1 MSLVSAPSSLVFDWK
16 TPAVALACGSLI
28 LTLAMGVRH
37 GFGLFLPPMSIEF
50 GWGREAFAFA
60 LALQNLVWGLSQPV
74 IGMLADRFGA
84 GRVVAGGALLYCA
97 GLCAMAHAATPLV
110 LALTSGVAIGI
121 ALSCCTFSVV
131 SGVIGRRYP
140 PERRSQVLGVAGA
153 AGSFGQFAMLP
164 ASEYLI
170 GALGWHFALLA
181 LGALILLLLPAAA
194 GIVEPREGSGAAAG
208 ETSARQALAEALTS
222 RDFWLLSF
230 GFFVCG
236 FQVIF
241 IAIHLPAYLLD
252 AGLSATVGA
261 KALALIGLFNVFG
274 SYLAGRLGAV
284 YRKPYLLGG
293 IYLARSLVIAAY
305 LALPMSAG
313 STYLFSAA
321 IGFLWLGTVPLTN
334 ATLASMFGVRHLAM
348 LSGSV
353 FLCHQI
359 GAFIG
364 SWLGGYLFDAT
375 GSYRLIWWIS
385 IALGVAAL
393 LVNLPIREQPV
404 RAVAAR

>member
-1 MSLVSAPSSLVFDWK
+1 MFIASRWK

-37 GFGLFLPPMSIEF
+37 GFGLFLAPMSLDL

-60 LALQNLVWGLSQPV
+60 LALQNLVWGLTQPV
-74 IGMLADRFGA
+74 IGMLADRWGG
-84 GRVVAGGALLYCA
+84 GRVVVAGVVLYCA
-97 GLCAMAHAATPLV
+97 GLYGMAHATTPLM
-110 LALTSGVAIGI
+110 LALTSGIVIGT

-131 SGVIGRRYP
+131 SGVIGRRFSADQ
-140 PERRSQVLGVAGA
+140 RSQALGIAGA

-170 GALGWHFALLA
+170 GALGWHNALLA
-181 LGALILLLLPAAA
+181 LGAAIVLMLPAAL
-194 GIVEPREGSGAAAG
+194 GIVESREGSAAPTGSA
-208 ETSARQALAEALTS
+208 SARQALAEACGS

-252 AGLSATVGA
+252 AGLAPGVGV
-261 KALALIGLFNVFG
+261 KALALIGLFNIFG

-284 YRKPYLLGG
+284 YSKPYLLGG
-293 IYLARSLVIAAY
+293 IYIARSVVIAAY
-305 LALPMSAG
+305 LVFPLSPA
-313 STYLFSAA
+313 STYVFSAA
-321 IGFLWLGTVPLTN
+321 MGFLWLGTVPLTN
-334 ATLASMFGVRHLAM
+334 GIVASMFGVRHLAM
-348 LSGSV
+348 LAGTV

-364 SWLGGYLFDAT
+364 SWLGGYLFDST
-375 GSYRLIWWIS
+375 GSYRLVWWIS
-385 IALGVAAL
+385 IALGVVAL
-393 LVNLPIREQPV
+393 LANLPIREQPV
-404 RAVAAR
+404 RPAARPA